1 MKRFSSRQRDD
12 AFGQSMLAL
21 RTSLGLTQGELA
33 HKLGVSGR
41 AVRQWEAGLSYPKA
55 QHLQHVMSLAVQ
67 QQAFPPGR
75 EAEEIR
81 ALWKAARQKV
91 LLDEQWLSTLL
102 GRSGPSLELVAP
114 RPSASVPAQ
123 PTVVARAASGP
134 RVDWGDA
141 LDVPSFYG
149 REQEL
154 AQLSQWVLQE
164 RCRVASLWG
173 MGGIGKSALAVHV
186 MHRLAQH
193 FEVVIF
199 RSLRDAP
206 SCEELLEACLQVLS
220 PEALALLPE
229 GLERRLHLL
238 LEQRR
243 TWRVLLVLDN
253 LESLLEE
260 GDIKGR
266 LRPGFEAYGR
276 LLRQVAEPGHQSC
289 LLRTSR
295 ENPAEL
301 RGLEGS
307 RTPVRS
313 LRLGGLE
320 VAACAQLLTEHELV
334 GSPQE
339 RARLVERHGG
349 NPLALN
355 IVAETIA
362 DLFGGEI
369 AQFLAQDTLVFGSIS
384 ELLDEQFARLSA
396 LEQTILYW
404 LAIAREPL
412 TLEGLRALLVARL
425 SPVQMLEAVD
435 GLHRRS
441 LIERGQRLGSFTLHS
456 VVLEYVTAHLVEQM
470 ADEIVQGRLSL
481 LVQHGLCEAQA
492 KEYVRQTQE
501 RLLVVPLLVRL
512 QSASQG
518 RVAVDERLRSLLDEV
533 RTWAQE
539 AQGYGPATLVALL
552 RLLRGE
558 LRGLDLSHLALRG
571 AYLQG
576 VEMQDASLA
585 GAMLR
590 DTVFTEAF
598 NAARSVAISRNG
610 EYWAAGSWRGEMRVW
625 QQGGQSLHL
634 VWQAHT
640 DTVSTLAFSP
650 DERLLATGSW
660 DGTIKVW
667 DLERGTLSAVC
678 GQGEQREQVTL
689 LWTSWQTDS

>member
-220 PEALALLPE
+220 PERLALLPAS
-229 GLERRLHLL
+229 LEHRLSLL
-238 LEQRR
+238 LEELRSR
-243 TWRVLLVLDN
+243 RVLLVLDN
-253 LESLLEE
+253 LESLLSE

-276 LLRQVAEPGHQSC
+276 LLRQVAQTGHQSC
-289 LLRTSR
+289 LLLTSR
-295 ENPAEL
+295 EKPAEL

-307 RTPVRS
+307 RTPVRA

-362 DLFGGEI
+362 DLFGGTI

-384 ELLDEQFARLSA
+384 DLLDEQFARLSA

-404 LAIAREPL
+404 LAIAREPV
-412 TLEGLRALLVARL
+412 TLEELRALLVAPL
-425 SPVQMLEAVD
+425 SRVQMLEAVD

-441 LIERGQRLGSFTLHS
+441 LIERGQRPGSFTLQS
-456 VVLEYVTAHLVEQM
+456 VVLEYVTAELVAQ
-470 ADEIVQGRLSL
+470 ASGEIQQGRLWRL
-481 LVQHGLCEAQA
+481 IQFGLCQAQA
-492 KEYVRQTQE
+492 REDVRQAQE
-501 RLLVVPLLVRL
+501 RLLVVPLFNSLLSTSPGQTEVEEL
-512 QSASQG
+512 F
-518 RVAVDERLRSLLDEV
+518 LSLLDQG
-533 RTWAQE
+533 RPWAEE
-539 AQGYGPATLVALL
+539 AQGYGPANLIALL
-552 RLLRGE
+552 RVLRGN
-558 LRGLDLSHLALRG
+558 LRGCDLSRLALRG
-571 AYLQG
+571 VHLQG
-576 VEMQDASLA
+576 VEMQDASLVEA
-585 GAMLR
+585 TLR
-590 DTVFTEAF
+590 DTVFTKTF
-598 NAARSVAISRNG
+598 NAIWSVAISPRG
-610 EYWAAGSWRGEMRVW
+610 TFWAAGSSRGEVLVW
-625 QQGGQSLHL
+625 RQEGHALHL
-634 VWQAHT
+634 AWQAHT
-640 DTVSTLAFSP
+640 DTVERALAFSP
-650 DERLLATGSW
+650 
-660 DGTIKVW
+660 
-667 DLERGTLSAVC
+667 
-678 GQGEQREQVTL
+678 
-689 LWTSWQTDS
+689 